1 MRRILLASVLFPAC
15 AFADQIPATS
25 HITEVTIY
33 AQGARVVR
41 EVTFDAP
48 AGTHDLTLDD
58 LPPEIAD
65 GAGMRILPGP
75 GVTVGAY
82 ALTADGIPTGEPRRS
97 NAQTAA
103 DTRVKTL
110 EADERT
116 ALAAIDTINTRIEAV
131 EAQAGFLRTL
141 GTGDN
146 GIGSATPQALQDMA
160 AMIGTQT
167 AQIATTRA
175 AALAERRQAEADLAH
190 LQADLA
196 AAREALATLTS
207 GGPETATVLRLSL
220 ATATG
225 GPGTLQVA
233 YYIGNATW
241 SPVYD
246 IDLARKDGRMTVER
260 GVVVQQATGE
270 DWTDVNLTLSTA
282 RPGEQ
287 SAPSTLYA
295 DLRRIEPEVQIEARG
310 ASDTMMAGAPAM
322 VAEGMMPP
330 GVNGF
335 LSAANAM
342 FIGDTVVYRYALPVT
357 LSSGVESLRLSL
369 GNVDLAPEIRAI
381 AVPRLDHTAYLQ
393 ATATNTTDE
402 ILLPGQTMLLR
413 DGALIGTMDLD
424 TIAPG
429 VEFTLPFGPIE
440 GLRLSRTLP
449 VRAEGE
455 TGILS
460 TSSQIEESATLKIEN
475 KTTEAWDVRVLDQV
489 PYSEQ
494 EDLEIT
500 YTATPEPTETRV
512 EGVRGHLAW
521 DMSLPPGE
529 TREIKLDHVISWP
542 EGMVLQ

>member
-25 HITEVTIY
+25 RITDVTIY
-33 AQGARVVR
+33 ATGARVVR

-48 AGTHDLTLDD
+48 AGVHDLTLDD

-65 GAGMRILPGP
+65 GAGMRIIPGT

-82 ALTADGIPTGEPRRS
+82 ALTADGIPTGEPRQS

-103 DTRVKTL
+103 DDRVKTL
-110 EADERT
+110 EGAERT

-141 GTGDN
+141 GTGDG

-160 AMIGTQT
+160 LMIGTQT

-175 AALAERRQAEADLAH
+175 AALAERRQAEADLGR
-190 LQADLA
+190 LQVTLA
-196 AAREALATLTS
+196 AARDALAALTES
-207 GGPETATVLRLSL
+207 GPGTATVLRVSL
-220 ATATG
+220 ANSTG

-233 YYIGNATW
+233 YYIDNANW
-241 SPVYD
+241 QPVYD
-246 IDLARKDGRMTVER
+246 IDLARTEARMTVTR
-260 GVVVQQATGE
+260 GVVVHQETGE
-270 DWTDVNLTLSTA
+270 DWTDVDLTLSTA

-287 SAPSTLYA
+287 STPSSLYA
-295 DLRRIEPEVQIEARG
+295 DLRRIEPEVQLQART
-310 ASDTMMAGAPAM
+310 ALDAMMAGAPATAAPVM
-322 VAEGMMPP
+322 EVAM
-330 GVNGF
+330 
-335 LSAANAM
+335 SAGAVAS
-342 FIGDTVVYRYALPVT
+342 FVGDTVVYRYGLPVT
-357 LSSGVESLRLSL
+357 LSSGVETLRLSL
-369 GNVDLAPEIRAI
+369 GTIELTPTIRAI
-381 AVPRLDHTAYLQ
+381 AVPRMDRTAYLQ
-393 ATATNTTDE
+393 ATATNTSDE
-402 ILLPGQTMLLR
+402 ILLPGTAMLLR
-413 DGALIGTMDLD
+413 DGALIGTLDLG
-424 TIAPG
+424 ILAPG
-429 VEFTLPFGPIE
+429 VEFALSFGPIE

-460 TSSQIEESATLKIEN
+460 SSSQIAETATLKIEN
-475 KTTEAWDVRVLDQV
+475 KTAEAWDVRVLDQV

-500 YTATPEPTETRV
+500 YTADPEPSGTKV

-521 DMSLPPGE
+521 DLTLPPGE
-529 TREIKLDHVISWP
+529 TREIKLDHVIRWP
-542 EGMVLQ
+542 EGMVLR